1 MSMVSKRSIR
11 YCKIA
16 YVSSMIAYSGFV
28 AAQSD
33 PLVVSLPPAEAQQA
47 VLRMVREIS
56 PQREERRRYRLAFPF
71 GAPLF
76 PPDEDIAQSPVTTAL
91 ATWLAL
97 PATVRQHDVLITPDV
112 DYYWNAEGRQYS
124 CQFVVHI
131 AAQSSGS
138 RVKVIQL
145 RPVEYAGRH
154 FELLGRTGPGRYIR
168 ILSTSPSAETEKH
181 LKRFLAGMQ
190 HPR

>member
-1 MSMVSKRSIR
+1 MLMRLAR
-11 YCKIA
+11 HCRIA
-16 YVSSMIAYSGFV
+16 LCSFTIICSDFV
-28 AAQSD
+28 AAQ
-33 PLVVSLPPAEAQQA
+33 PGTLFVSLPPAEAQQA
-47 VLRMVREIS
+47 VLRAVQEIS

-76 PPDEDIAQSPVTTAL
+76 PPDEDIAQSPVTNAL

-138 RVKVIQL
+138 RLKVIQL

-154 FELLGRTGPGRYIR
+154 FELLGRTGPGRYIK
-168 ILSTSPSAETEKH
+168 ILPTSPSAETEDH
-181 LKRFLAGMQ
+181 LRRFLARIQ
-190 HPR
+190 YPR